1 MAVLPAG
8 DRASLRR
15 DFASEL
21 SGSRTPCSTSKPD
34 LQAAVDAV
42 DGWLDANAASLNAA
56 IPVAA
61 RTTLTVK
68 QKAQLLVYVIRRRF
82 EVA

>member
-21 SGSRTPCSTSKPD
+21 SGSRTPCNTSKTD

-42 DGWLDANAASLNAA
+42 DSWLDANAASLNAA

-82 EVA
+82 EVS

>member
-1 MAVLPAG
+1 
-8 DRASLRR
+8 
-15 DFASEL
+15 
-21 SGSRTPCSTSKPD
+21 

-56 IPVAA
+56 IPVEA

>member
-1 MAVLPAG
+1 MAVLSVG
-8 DRASLRR
+8 DRAVLRR

-21 SGSRTPCSTSKPD
+21 SGSRTPCNTSKSD

-42 DGWLDANAASLNAA
+42 DSWLDANAASLNSA

-61 RTTLTVK
+61 RTSLSVK